1 MKMYRNLGGTHQLP
15 EIVDLY
21 DNSKAGDLT
30 KYLPAPVKKA
40 MKL

>member
-21 DNSKAGDLT
+21 DSNTAGDLT

-40 MKL
+40 MKS